1 MRTEGPS
8 QVAGRSQESERF
20 SIPLPSGENSM
31 DQRLLR
37 LLEQQAAAGFD
48 GLRGAEASIT
58 LPVSDRLLNEII
70 TEALPASA
78 KVRDVEVRALT
89 GNRFGV
95 RAKIGAASFLPPVSL
110 TVVIDRQPE
119 LPASPVLVLR
129 LELGGLLA
137 VAGAAMRFFGQLPRG
152 IRIDNDRVYVDLA
165 QLLEK
170 QRLSGL
176 LEHLEQLQVSTTQG
190 ATILSL
196 RARIRP

>member
-1 MRTEGPS
+1 
-8 QVAGRSQESERF
+8 
-20 SIPLPSGENSM
+20 M

-37 LLEQQAAAGFD
+37 LLKQQAAAGFD
-48 GLRGAEASIT
+48 DLRGAEASIT

-70 TEALPASA
+70 TQALPASA

-137 VAGAAMRFFGQLPRG
+137 VAGAAMRFFGQLPPG

-165 QLLEK
+165 QLLDK
-170 QRLSGL
+170 QGLSGL
-176 LEHLEQLQVSTTQG
+176 LEHLEELQVSTTQG

-196 RARIRP
+196 RAGIQ

>member
-1 MRTEGPS
+1 
-8 QVAGRSQESERF
+8 
-20 SIPLPSGENSM
+20 M

-37 LLEQQAAAGFD
+37 LFRRQAATGFED
-48 GLRGAEASIT
+48 LRGAETSVT

-78 KVRDVEVRALT
+78 KVRDVEVRALA

-110 TVVIDRQPE
+110 TVAIDRQPE
-119 LPASPVLVLR
+119 LPGSPVLVLR

-137 VAGAAMRFFGQLPRG
+137 VAGAALRFFGALPPG
-152 IRIDNDRVYVDLA
+152 IRIENDRVYVDLA

-170 QRLSGL
+170 QGLSGL
-176 LEHLEQLQVSTTQG
+176 LEHLEQLHVDTTQG

-196 RARIRP
+196 RARIRAPEKQA